1 MISEAQLQQQLALQQ
16 LETELLLGVDFI
28 PCPPSSSQSAEPEIS
43 STQGVTPQ
51 TLEELREQVIAEFP
65 LCDSL
70 SDATQ
75 PVFGEGSET
84 ARLMFIGEAPGAE
97 EDKTGRP
104 FVGAAG
110 QKLEQMITA
119 MGLDRHEVYITN
131 ILKARPPGN
140 RTPTQEEVEA
150 SAPYLIRQIELI
162 RPEVIVTLGG
172 PSTKFILQ
180 STEGITRIRGRW
192 ASYES
197 DSLRIPVMPTF
208 HPAYLLRNYTRDTRQ
223 QMWSDLRKVM
233 EMLGL
238 QPKKNT

>member
-1 MISEAQLQQQLALQQ
+1 MISEAQLHQQLALQQ

-28 PCPPSSSQSAEPEIS
+28 PRTPDSSQPSEPRIAPDPAEKKG
-43 STQGVTPQ
+43 QLQ
-51 TLEELREQVIAEFP
+51 ALMEQVIAEFP

-110 QKLEQMITA
+110 QKLDQMITA
-119 MGLDRHEVYITN
+119 MGLDRTEVFITN

-140 RTPTQEEVEA
+140 RTPTQEEVDA
-150 SAPYLIRQIELI
+150 SAPYLMRQIEI
-162 RPEVIVTLGG
+162 IQPEVIVTLGG

-180 STEGITRIRGRW
+180 CAEGITRIRGRW
-192 ASYES
+192 ATYETETA
-197 DSLRIPVMPTF
+197 RIPVMPTF

-223 QMWSDLRKVM
+223 QMWGDLRKVM
-233 EMLGL
+233 EVLGL
-238 QPKKNT
+238 QPQQNM

>member
-28 PCPPSSSQSAEPEIS
+28 PVSPNANQSFEPQIS
-43 STQGVTPQ
+43 PNPDENSQ
-51 TLEELREQVIAEFP
+51 TLDALREQVIADFP

-110 QKLEQMITA
+110 KKLDDIITA
-119 MGLDRHEVYITN
+119 MGYAREQVYIAN
-131 ILKARPPGN
+131 ILRCLYSIIGN
-140 RTPTQEEVEA
+140 TPCFQ
-150 SAPYLIRQIELI
+150 SRFYHSNRSGF
-162 RPEVIVTLGG
+162 TL
-172 PSTKFILQ
+172 LNWQ
-180 STEGITRIRGRW
+180 HRV
-192 ASYES
+192 
-197 DSLRIPVMPTF
+197 SLKLPDKHKCWDFCV
-208 HPAYLLRNYTRDTRQ
+208 
-223 QMWSDLRKVM
+223 
-233 EMLGL
+233 
-238 QPKKNT
+238 

>member
-1 MISEAQLQQQLALQQ
+1 MISEAQLHQQLALQQ

-28 PCPPSSSQSAEPEIS
+28 PQTPDVRQPSEAPIAPDPVEKK
-43 STQGVTPQ
+43 G
-51 TLEELREQVIAEFP
+51 TLQALMEQVIAEFP

-70 SDATQ
+70 EDATQ

-110 QKLEQMITA
+110 QKLDQMITA
-119 MGLDRHEVYITN
+119 MGLDRSEIYITN

-140 RTPTQEEVEA
+140 RTPTQEEVDA
-150 SAPYLIRQIELI
+150 SAPYLTRQIEI
-162 RPEVIVTLGG
+162 IQPEVIVTLGG

-180 STEGITRIRGRW
+180 CTEGITRIRGRW
-192 ASYES
+192 ATYETETA
-197 DSLRIPVMPTF
+197 RIPVMPTF

-233 EMLGL
+233 EVLGL
-238 QPKKNT
+238 QPQ